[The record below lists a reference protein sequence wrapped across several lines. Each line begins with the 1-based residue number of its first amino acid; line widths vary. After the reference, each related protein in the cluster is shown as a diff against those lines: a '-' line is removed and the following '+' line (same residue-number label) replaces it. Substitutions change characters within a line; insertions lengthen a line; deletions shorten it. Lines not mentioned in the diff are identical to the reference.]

1 MVVEQE
7 VGIANPEIE
16 ENPDAQYIKDLSARL
31 LVEVDDYLAEHPAA
45 LNLEG
50 IRAKLDSYSRGDF
63 SLSSVDF
70 TCLGQ
75 MVDFVVKR
83 RGREREFEADIDR
96 LAEVRTNLQNERN

>member
-1 MVVEQE
+1 MAIGPEVETMEPE
-7 VGIANPEIE
+7 VE
-16 ENPDAQYIKDLSARL
+16 ENPDVEYIKKLSTKL
-31 LVEVDDYLAEHPAA
+31 LDEINHYLVDHPTA
-45 LNLEG
+45 LNLEDV
-50 IRAKLDSYSRGDF
+50 RAKLQLYSEGDF

-96 LAEVRTNLQNERN
+96 LAEVRTNLQKV